1 MTRTMSAPA
10 ARTMTWATTLWA
22 TAVACGV
29 VETTLAVAEMV
40 SAGDAVPWAALAV
53 RLAVYTAAALMVVWF
68 AGGRR
73 WARVVLTVGLGVIG
87 LGSLVVPIALALPD
101 GAGVLE
107 AMGYEHGLLYLAV
120 RVGHIASVIAAL
132 VLSYTPSA
140 DRRFARRAAGQPSSV
155 SDQVAK
161 P

>member
-1 MTRTMSAPA
+1 
-10 ARTMTWATTLWA
+10 MTWATTMWA

-29 VETTLAVAEMV
+29 VETALAVTEMV
-40 SAGDAVPWAALAV
+40 SAGGAVPWAALAV
-53 RLAVYTAAALMVVWF
+53 RLAVYAAAALMVVWF

-101 GAGVLE
+101 GAGVLD

-140 DRRFARRAAGQPSSV
+140 NRRFARRAQTRPPEAA
-155 SDQVAK
+155 DQATRT
-161 P
+161 